1 MNCDEFAILVLKPDA
16 LSEPGRDAQV
26 LALAG
31 QYGLGIVCQH
41 RLLVAPGVVEQAFPR
56 ASGAYVVERLLTEA
70 QFLGREIELVL
81 VEAPDAV
88 ARALALKSEA
98 RRHWER
104 APFANVIHP
113 ADHPPEWGHQLRV
126 LAPECATCRRAA
138 DLVTAPHTPSWLPHV
153 LAPEVRT
160 SGELMAL
167 IGKLWDDPASPVWA
181 EDAVEVLHLR
191 PPVDATH
198 ELILLDNHPQ
208 ANTDNILAAVMAA
221 FPDADLE
228 TALRAVLAAV
238 HVDEYRLAIGTEED
252 LEAPAAV
259 LRQRAM
265 GVIIQPSSDP
275 WSDGR

>member
-1 MNCDEFAILVLKPDA
+1 
-16 LSEPGRDAQV
+16 
-26 LALAG
+26 
-31 QYGLGIVCQH
+31 
-41 RLLVAPGVVEQAFPR
+41 
-56 ASGAYVVERLLTEA
+56 
-70 QFLGREIELVL
+70 
-81 VEAPDAV
+81 
-88 ARALALKSEA
+88 
-98 RRHWER
+98 
-104 APFANVIHP
+104 
-113 ADHPPEWGHQLRV
+113 
-126 LAPECATCRRAA
+126 
-138 DLVTAPHTPSWLPHV
+138 
-153 LAPEVRT
+153 
-160 SGELMAL
+160 MAL